1 MAWEPGAATQRGSGS
16 GKPLRH
22 EIGRVVRRQQLTQ
35 AMIHANLLSIRRF
48 PPQDNPPVSGM
59 DLRSIKYYVQIAE
72 LGSITRAAAH
82 LGIAQPALSRHVH
95 GLEDELGVQLL
106 VRLPRGVRLTG
117 AGRQFLDHCRR
128 IMRELNRAR
137 DELRTSSEVPSGKVI
152 LGLSPTVGPLL
163 LPGVVERVRRQCP
176 QITLKIVEW
185 FSTQLYDAL
194 LTGRVDVA
202 VLTNAPPSRAL
213 KMTPLLSE
221 PIVVLSPPQLRGTR
235 RFYTLPELS
244 KTPVVTSEAI
254 RHIVEEQISH
264 SGWRL
269 NVEAEIDAI
278 EAIRRLLL
286 RGIGMSVM
294 PVSTFHDDIRAGRI
308 SAYPVADAN
317 IHRILALAQQTERR
331 LPAAVEEISQIV
343 AGEMNALFD
352 NGLFSM
358 PASSPSPMASA
369 TRGVKRSAQRAVR
382 KG

>member
-1 MAWEPGAATQRGSGS
+1 
-16 GKPLRH
+16 
-22 EIGRVVRRQQLTQ
+22 
-35 AMIHANLLSIRRF
+35 
-48 PPQDNPPVSGM
+48 M
-59 DLRSIKYYVQIAE
+59 DLRSIRYFVQIAE

-82 LGIAQPALSRHVH
+82 LSIAQPALSRHVH
-95 GLEDELGVQLL
+95 AIEEELGVQLL

-128 IMRELNRAR
+128 ILRELDRAR
-137 DELRTSSEVPSGKVI
+137 DELRSSSEVPSGRVI

-163 LPGVVERVRRQCP
+163 LPGVIERVRRQCP

-213 KMTPLLSE
+213 KFTPLISE
-221 PIVVLSPPQLRGTR
+221 PIVVLAPPQPRGTR
-235 RFYTLPELS
+235 QFYTLPELS

-254 RHIVEEQISH
+254 RHIVEEQIGRY
-264 SGWRL
+264 GWRL

-286 RGIGMSVM
+286 RGGSASIL
-294 PVSTFHDDIRAGRI
+294 PVSAFHDDVAAGRI
-308 SAYPVADAN
+308 AAFPIADAN
-317 IHRILALAQQTERR
+317 VHRILVLAQQAERT
-331 LPAAVEEISQIV
+331 LPAAVEEVSQIV

-352 NGLFSM
+352 AGVFSVPSAVPV
-358 PASSPSPMASA
+358 PATARDTGGVDAKSPPAAKSISSIPSA
-369 TRGVKRSAQRAVR
+369 RSNTQ
-382 KG
+382 

>member
-1 MAWEPGAATQRGSGS
+1 
-16 GKPLRH
+16 
-22 EIGRVVRRQQLTQ
+22 
-35 AMIHANLLSIRRF
+35 
-48 PPQDNPPVSGM
+48 M
-59 DLRSIKYYVQIAE
+59 DLRSIKYFVQIAE
-72 LGSITRAAAH
+72 LGSITGAASH

-117 AGRQFLDHCRR
+117 AGRQFLDHCRK
-128 IMRELNRAR
+128 IMRELDRAR
-137 DELRTSSEVPSGKVI
+137 DELRSSSEVPSGKVI

-163 LPGVVERVRRQCP
+163 LPGVIERVRRQCP

-185 FSTQLYDAL
+185 FSIQLYDAL

-213 KMTPLLSE
+213 KMTPLISE

-244 KTPVVTSEAI
+244 KTPIVTSEAI
-254 RHIVEEQISH
+254 RHIVEEQISRY
-264 SGWRL
+264 GWRL

-286 RGIGMSVM
+286 RGIGVSVM
-294 PVSTFHDDIRAGRI
+294 PVSAFHDDIRDGRI
-308 SAYPVADAN
+308 AAFQIADAN
-317 IHRILALAQQTERR
+317 VHRILALAQPAERK
-331 LPAAVEEISQIV
+331 PSAAIEEISQIV
-343 AGEMNALFD
+343 ASEMNALFD
-352 NGLFSM
+352 VGMFSV
-358 PASSPSPMASA
+358 PAVTAAPPVSVARDA
-369 TRGVKRSAQRAVR
+369 KRPAQAVLR

>member
-1 MAWEPGAATQRGSGS
+1 
-16 GKPLRH
+16 
-22 EIGRVVRRQQLTQ
+22 
-35 AMIHANLLSIRRF
+35 
-48 PPQDNPPVSGM
+48 M
-59 DLRSIKYYVQIAE
+59 DLRSIKYFVQIAE

-117 AGRQFLDHCRR
+117 TGRQFLDHCRK
-128 IMRELNRAR
+128 IIREINHAR
-137 DELRTSSEVPSGKVI
+137 DELRSSSEVPSGKVI
-152 LGLSPTVGPLL
+152 LGLSPTMGPLL
-163 LPGVVERVRRQCP
+163 LPAVIERVRRQCP

-202 VLTNAPPSRAL
+202 VLTNAPSTRAL
-213 KMTPLLSE
+213 KITPLISE
-221 PIVVLSPPQLRGTR
+221 PIVVLSPPQSRGTR

-294 PVSTFHDDIRAGRI
+294 PVSTFHDDIKAGRI

-317 IHRILALAQQTERR
+317 IHRILSLAQQAERK

-343 AGEMNALFD
+343 AGEMNVLFD
-352 NGLFSM
+352 NGLFSV
-358 PASSPSPMASA
+358 PASMSPPA
-369 TRGVKRSAQRAVR
+369 TTAVRGAKRGVGRAVR